1 MPGVVSDV
9 ETCGR
14 DGTTE
19 RAGAEKPDSGE
30 HDSGEHDGGG
40 HGSGEH
46 GSGEHDDAARH
57 GGGIAGDDRGSVTVE
72 GAITVCS
79 LIVALGLVLGVVTAV
94 LGQVR
99 CADAAGEAARLL
111 GRGDDA
117 RAREAVRSL
126 APDGATLT
134 SQGDGTGIAVT
145 VRSPILDGMLPGIEL
160 SAEAYAVREPGTGG
174 DGANGAPE

>member
-14 DGTTE
+14 DGTAE

-30 HDSGEHDGGG
+30 HHDGEHGGGG

-46 GSGEHDDAARH
+46 GDAARH

-94 LGQVR
+94 LAQVR

-117 RAREAVRSL
+117 RAREAFRSL

-160 SAEAYAVREPGTGG
+160 SAEAYAVREPETGG
-174 DGANGAPE
+174 VGANGAPE